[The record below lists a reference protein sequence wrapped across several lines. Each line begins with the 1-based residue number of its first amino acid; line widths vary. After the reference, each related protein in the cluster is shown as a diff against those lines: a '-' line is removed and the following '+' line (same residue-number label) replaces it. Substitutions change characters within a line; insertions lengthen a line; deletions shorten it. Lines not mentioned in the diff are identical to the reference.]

1 MARIRGAV
9 VGYWCRMR
17 TLPVVTRFVHALER
31 SEALDSVARPVDL
44 ASDALGDGAAV
55 AALRGD
61 WQGHAAHPFLTDIPI
76 GCWTS
81 AALLDLFGGR
91 SARAGAQHLVGIGLL
106 AAPLVAATGLADYR
120 SVGDGP
126 DRRVAAVHATGNALG
141 VAVYAWSWRRRRAGA
156 HRRGALIGC
165 VGLGLLSV
173 TGYLGG
179 HLSFARSTGA
189 GERGTLDRPEVI
201 THPI

>member
-1 MARIRGAV
+1 
-9 VGYWCRMR
+9 MR
-17 TLPVVTRFVHALER
+17 TLPVLTRFVHALER

-44 ASDALGDGAAV
+44 ASDALGDGTAA

-61 WQGHAAHPFLTDIPI
+61 WQGHAAHPFLTDVPI
-76 GCWTS
+76 GCFTS
-81 AALLDLFGGR
+81 AALLDLVGGR
-91 SARAGAQHLVGIGLL
+91 SARSGAQRLVGIGLL

-120 SVGDGP
+120 SVSDGP

-141 VAVYAWSWRRRRAGA
+141 VAAYAWSWRRRRAGA
-156 HRRGALIGC
+156 HRRGALIGFA
-165 VGLGLLSV
+165 GLGLLSL

-179 HLSFARSTGA
+179 HLSFARSTGT
-189 GERGTLDRPEVI
+189 GERGTLDRPDVI